1 MLWPHAGLRQP
12 RNVELERQ
20 VALARREHPES
31 APWISLLE
39 AALGESADAARW
51 DVVAP
56 TPAADRPVKAPL
68 LAHAEITIPAR
79 LVRGWVRRLLKLAA
93 LTNGRRIDPVTL
105 LQAAVRQDDSTIDA
119 LATSG
124 GADAQVLRVAG
135 QMVALPLLHACARA
149 LASAVAPSWWE
160 GYCPVC
166 GAWPAVAEYTG
177 LERKRQLRCGRC
189 STGWAIPT
197 LRCVFCD
204 ETRHAELGY
213 LTLEDGDETRK
224 IEICR
229 TCSGYLKAHS
239 TVRGLAPWALL
250 LDDLTTVHLDV
261 AALERGYTRPARPG
275 YALDT
280 RIAERRRGLLA
291 FGLGPERVGA

>member
-31 APWISLLE
+31 APWIGLLE
-39 AALGESADAARW
+39 AALGESDGGARW
-51 DVVAP
+51 DAVAL

-68 LAHAEITIPAR
+68 LAQVEITVPAR
-79 LVRGWVRRLLKLAA
+79 LVRGWVRRLLRLASS
-93 LTNGRRIDPVTL
+93 TNGRQIDPVML
-105 LQAAVRQDDSTIDA
+105 LQAAVRQDDATIDA

-124 GADAQVLRVAG
+124 GVDPQALRVAG
-135 QMVALPLLHACARA
+135 QMAALPLLHACART

-204 ETRHAELGY
+204 ETRHADLGY
-213 LTLEDGDETRK
+213 LALEDGDEARK

-250 LDDLTTVHLDV
+250 LDDLATVHLDL
-261 AALERGYTRPARPG
+261 AALERGYKRPARPG

-280 RIAERRRGLLA
+280 RIVERRRALLS
-291 FGLGPERVGA
+291 FGLGPQRVGA

>member
-20 VALARREHPES
+20 VALARRDHPES

-39 AALGESADAARW
+39 AVLAESDAGNRW
-51 DVVAP
+51 DAVAP
-56 TPAADRPVKAPL
+56 TPATDRPVKAPL
-68 LAHAEITIPAR
+68 LAHADIAVPAR
-79 LVRGWVRRLLKLAA
+79 LVRGWVRRLLKLAG
-93 LTNGRRIDPVTL
+93 LTNGRRIDPVIL
-105 LQAAVRQDDSTIDA
+105 LQAAVRQDHAAIDA

-124 GADAQVLRVAG
+124 GVDPQALRVAG
-135 QMVALPLLHACARA
+135 QMAALPLLRACARA

-213 LTLEDGDETRK
+213 LTLEDGDDTRK

-229 TCSGYLKAHS
+229 TCSGYLKGHS
-239 TVRGLAPWALL
+239 TVRSLAPWALL
-250 LDDLTTVHLDV
+250 LDDLTTVHLDL
-261 AALERGYTRPARPG
+261 AALERGYKRPARPG

-280 RIAERRRGLLA
+280 RIGERRRALLA
-291 FGLGPERVGA
+291 FGLGGERVGA

>member
-20 VALARREHPES
+20 VALARRDHPES

-39 AALGESADAARW
+39 AAQAESDAGARW
-51 DVVAP
+51 DAVAP
-56 TPAADRPVKAPL
+56 TPATDRPVKAPL
-68 LAHAEITIPAR
+68 LAHADITIPAR
-79 LVRGWVRRLLKLAA
+79 LVRGWVRRLLKLAG
-93 LTNGRRIDPVTL
+93 LTNGPRIDPVIL
-105 LQAAVRQDDSTIDA
+105 LQAAVRQDHATIDA
-119 LATSG
+119 VATSG
-124 GADAQVLRVAG
+124 GVDPHALRVAG
-135 QMVALPLLHACARA
+135 QMAAFPLLHACARA

-213 LTLEDGDETRK
+213 LTLEDGDDTRK

-229 TCSGYLKAHS
+229 TCSGYLKGHA
-239 TVRGLAPWALL
+239 TVRSLAPWALL
-250 LDDLTTVHLDV
+250 LDDLATVHLDL
-261 AALERGYTRPARPG
+261 AALERGHTRPARPG

-280 RIAERRRGLLA
+280 RIAERRRALLT
-291 FGLGPERVGA
+291 FGLGRERVGA

>member
-1 MLWPHAGLRQP
+1 MLWPHASLRQP

-31 APWISLLE
+31 APWLSLLE
-39 AALGESADAARW
+39 AALSESAAGARW
-51 DVVAP
+51 DAVAP
-56 TPAADRPVKAPL
+56 RPAVDRPVKAPL
-68 LAHAEITIPAR
+68 LAHADITIPGR

-105 LQAAVRQDDSTIDA
+105 LQAAVRQDDAAIDA
-119 LATSG
+119 LARSG
-124 GADAQVLRVAG
+124 GVDPQALRVAG
-135 QMVALPLLHACARA
+135 QMAAVPLLHACARA
-149 LASAVAPSWWE
+149 FASAVAPSWWE

-189 STGWAIPT
+189 STAWAIPT

-224 IEICR
+224 MGVGR
-229 TCSGYLKAHS
+229 TRSGYLKGHA
-239 TVRGLAPWALL
+239 TGRGLAPSALL
-250 LDDLTTVHLDV
+250 LDDLATVHLDL
-261 AALERGYTRPARPG
+261 AALERGYKRPARPG
-275 YALDT
+275 YALET

-291 FGLGPERVGA
+291 FGLRPQRVSG

>member
-31 APWISLLE
+31 APWIRLLE
-39 AALGESADAARW
+39 AALGENADGARW
-51 DVVAP
+51 DAVVP

-68 LAHAEITIPAR
+68 LARADIRIPAR
-79 LVRGWVRRLLKLAA
+79 LVRGWVRRLLKLVA
-93 LTNGRRIDPVTL
+93 LTNGRRIDAVTL
-105 LQAAVRQDDSTIDA
+105 LAAAVRQDDAAIDA
-119 LATSG
+119 LATSAG
-124 GADAQVLRVAG
+124 LDPQTLRVAG
-135 QMVALPLLHACARA
+135 QMAALPLLHACARA

-189 STGWAIPT
+189 STAWAIPT

-229 TCSGYLKAHS
+229 TCNGYLKGHA
-239 TVRGLAPWALL
+239 TVRSLAPSTLL
-250 LDDLTTVHLDV
+250 FDDLATVHLDL

-280 RIAERRRGLLA
+280 RIAERRRALLA
-291 FGLGPERVGA
+291 FGLAPRRADA

>member
-20 VALARREHPES
+20 VALARRDHPES

-39 AALGESADAARW
+39 AALAESDAGARW
-51 DVVAP
+51 DAVTP

-68 LAHAEITIPAR
+68 LAHADITVPAR
-79 LVRGWVRRLLKLAA
+79 LVRGWVRRLLKLAG
-93 LTNGRRIDPVTL
+93 LTNGRRIEPVIL
-105 LQAAVRQDDSTIDA
+105 LQAAVRQDHATIDA

-124 GADAQVLRVAG
+124 GVDPQALRVAG
-135 QMVALPLLHACARA
+135 QMAALPLLHACARA

-177 LERKRQLRCGRC
+177 LERKRQLRCSRC

-213 LTLEDGDETRK
+213 LTLEDGDDTRK

-229 TCSGYLKAHS
+229 TCSGYLKGHS
-239 TVRGLAPWALL
+239 TVRSLAPWALL
-250 LDDLTTVHLDV
+250 LDDLTTVHLDL
-261 AALERGYTRPARPG
+261 AALERGYKRPARPG

-280 RIAERRRGLLA
+280 RIGERRRALLA
-291 FGLGPERVGA
+291 FGLGRERVSA

>member
-20 VALARREHPES
+20 LALARREHPES

-39 AALGESADAARW
+39 AALGENDAGARW
-51 DVVAP
+51 DAVAP
-56 TPAADRPVKAPL
+56 TPAPDRAVKAPL

-93 LTNGRRIDPVTL
+93 VTNARRIDPVAL
-105 LQAAVRQDDSTIDA
+105 LQAAVRQDDATIDA
-119 LATSG
+119 LASSG
-124 GADAQVLRVAG
+124 DADPQALRVAG
-135 QMVALPLLHACARA
+135 QMAALPLLHACART

-166 GAWPAVAEYTG
+166 GAWPAVAEYAG

-204 ETRHAELGY
+204 ETHHAELGY
-213 LTLEDGDETRK
+213 LALEDGDETRK

-229 TCSGYLKAHS
+229 SCSSYLKAHS

-250 LDDLTTVHLDV
+250 LDDLATVHLDV
-261 AALERGYTRPARPG
+261 AALERGYARPARPG

-280 RIAERRRGLLA
+280 RITERRRPLLA
-291 FGLGPERVGA
+291 FGLGPERVGV

>member
-20 VALARREHPES
+20 LALAHREHPES
-31 APWISLLE
+31 APWLSLLE
-39 AALGESADAARW
+39 AALDQCDAGARW
-51 DVVAP
+51 DAVAP
-56 TPAADRPVKAPL
+56 TPAPDRPAKAPL
-68 LAHAEITIPAR
+68 LAQAEITIPAR
-79 LVRGWVRRLLKLAA
+79 LVRGWVRQLLKLAA
-93 LTNGRRIDPVTL
+93 LTNGRRIDASAL
-105 LQAAVRQDDSTIDA
+105 LQAAVRQDDATIDA
-119 LATSG
+119 LATAG
-124 GADAQVLRVAG
+124 GADPQALRVVG
-135 QMVALPLLHACARA
+135 QMAVLPLLHACARA
-149 LASAVAPSWWE
+149 WASAVEPSWWE

-189 STGWAIPT
+189 GTGWAIPT
-197 LRCVFCD
+197 LRCVFCA

-239 TVRGLAPWALL
+239 TVRSLAPWALL
-250 LDDLTTVHLDV
+250 LDDLSTMHLDV
-261 AALERGYTRPARPG
+261 AALERGYKRPARPG
-275 YALDT
+275 YTLDT
-280 RIAERRRGLLA
+280 PLAERRRALLA
-291 FGLGPERVGA
+291 LGLGPERVRT

>member
-1 MLWPHAGLRQP
+1 
-12 RNVELERQ
+12 
-20 VALARREHPES
+20 
-31 APWISLLE
+31 LLE
-39 AALGESADAARW
+39 AALGESDAGARW
-51 DVVAP
+51 DAVALA
-56 TPAADRPVKAPL
+56 PAAQRPVKAPL
-68 LAHAEITIPAR
+68 LADADVAIPER
-79 LVRGWVRRLLKLAA
+79 LLRSWVRRVLKLAG
-93 LTNGRRIDPVTL
+93 LTNRRRIDPVVL
-105 LQAAVRQDDSTIDA
+105 LQAAVRQDDAAIDA
-119 LATSG
+119 LATAG
-124 GADAQVLRVAG
+124 GADPQALRVAA
-135 QMVALPLLHACARA
+135 QMTALPVLHACARA

-213 LTLEDGDETRK
+213 LALEDGDETRK

-229 TCSGYLKAHS
+229 TCTGYVKGHA
-239 TVRGLAPWALL
+239 TVRSLAPWALL
-250 LDDLTTVHLDV
+250 LDDLATVHLDV
-261 AALERGYTRPARPG
+261 AALERGHTRPARPG

-280 RIAERRRGLLA
+280 RIAERRRALLA
-291 FGLGPERVGA
+291 FGLGRERVGA

>member
-20 VALARREHPES
+20 VALARRDHPES
-31 APWISLLE
+31 APWIRLLE
-39 AALGESADAARW
+39 AALGESDAGERW
-51 DVVAP
+51 DAVAP
-56 TPAADRPVKAPL
+56 TPAPDRPVKAPL
-68 LAHAEITIPAR
+68 LAPPDITIPA
-79 LVRGWVRRLLKLAA
+79 
-93 LTNGRRIDPVTL
+93 
-105 LQAAVRQDDSTIDA
+105 
-119 LATSG
+119 LATAG
-124 GADAQVLRVAG
+124 GADPQAVRVVG
-135 QMVALPLLHACARA
+135 QMAALPLLHACARA
-149 LASAVAPSWWE
+149 LASAVEPSWWE

-239 TVRGLAPWALL
+239 TVRSLAPWALL

-261 AALERGYTRPARPG
+261 AALERGYTRPTRPG

-280 RIAERRRGLLA
+280 RIAERRRALLA
-291 FGLGPERVGA
+291 FGRGSQRVGA